1 MEKSLYERLG
11 SAEGIKKLANDI
23 AENHLKNDLIKTRF
37 EIIEDMDAVKNLVF
51 EFICAGTGGPQAY
64 TGKGMLGAHTGMN
77 ISEQEFVAVVDDILK
92 AMDQNNLGERE
103 KNEMLWIGYSLKDEI
118 IRV

>member
-11 SAEGIKKLANDI
+11 SAEGIRKLANDI
-23 AENHLKNDLIKTRF
+23 TGNHLKNSLIKARF
-37 EIIEDMDAVKNLVF
+37 EIIEDLDAVKNWVF

-64 TGKGMLGAHTGMN
+64 TGKGMLVAHKGMN
-77 ISEQEFVAVVDDILK
+77 ISEQEFTTVVDDILK

-103 KNEMLWIGYSLKDEI
+103 KNEMLWIGYSLKNEI
-118 IRV
+118 IYV

>member
-11 SAEGIKKLANDI
+11 GEEAIRKLANDI
-23 AENHLKNDLIKTRF
+23 AENHMANPLIKTRF
-37 EIIEDMDAVKNLVF
+37 DIVEDMDKTKQLVF

-64 TGKGMLGAHTGMN
+64 TGRDMLTAHKGMN
-77 ISEQEFVAVVDDILK
+77 ISEQEFIVVVDDIMN
-92 AMDQNNLGERE
+92 AMDQNNLGEAE
-103 KNEMLWIGYSLKDEI
+103 KKDMLAIAYSLKDEI